1 MGAAIAGVGVLPLFF
16 YPQGGLQQGGEAV
29 EGCVYGGFAQ
39 SVEMVLAEA
48 EQQAAVAAAV
58 DAGQLQGQGGGGF
71 LFGAG
76 GGGGEFGGEE
86 VEMEGVRP
94 GAAVVVVGE
103 FLQGFVAPRQAAVFD
118 WLAAVKLAGVD
129 AGRAFDVAGEG
140 GGFGD
145 ECGPEAVVVEVLVE
159 GERGEE
165 DEVLVEVGEV
175 HGRLLGAVCKRR
187 AVCLSGGLFG
197 VGAAVEGKPLQP
209 RGRVCEVCGCL

>member
-1 MGAAIAGVGVLPLFF
+1 MGAAVAGVGVLPLFF

-58 DAGQLQGQGGGGF
+58 DAGQLQGQGGGGV

-118 WLAAVKLAGVD
+118 CFAAVKLAGVD
-129 AGRAFDVAGEG
+129 AGRAFDAAGEG

-165 DEVLVEVGEV
+165 DEVLVEVG
-175 HGRLLGAVCKRR
+175 GLLGAACKRR

-197 VGAAVEGKPLQP
+197 VG
-209 RGRVCEVCGCL
+209 CGG

>member
-1 MGAAIAGVGVLPLFF
+1 MGAAVAGVGVLPLFF
-16 YPQGGLQQGGEAV
+16 QAQGGLQQGGEAV

-39 SVEMVLAEA
+39 FVEMVLAEA

-58 DAGQLQGQGGGGF
+58 DAGQFQGQGGGGV

-76 GGGGEFGGEE
+76 GGGGKFGGEE

-94 GAAVVVVGE
+94 GTAVVVVGE

-118 WLAAVKLAGVD
+118 CLAAVKLA
-129 AGRAFDVAGEG
+129 
-140 GGFGD
+140 GD

-165 DEVLVEVGEV
+165 NEVLVEVGEV
-175 HGRLLGAVCKRR
+175 HGRFLGAAGKRR

-197 VGAAVEGKPLQP
+197 VGCGGCGKAASAA
-209 RGRVCEVCGCL
+209 

>member
-1 MGAAIAGVGVLPLFF
+1 M
-16 YPQGGLQQGGEAV
+16 QQGGEAV

-39 SVEMVLAEA
+39 SVEMILAEA

-58 DAGQLQGQGGGGF
+58 AAGQLQGQGGGGV

-86 VEMEGVRP
+86 VEMEGVRA

-118 WLAAVKLAGVD
+118 CLAAVKLA
-129 AGRAFDVAGEG
+129 
-140 GGFGD
+140 GD

-159 GERGEE
+159 SERGEE

-197 VGAAVEGKPLQP
+197 VGCGGCGKAASAA
-209 RGRVCEVCGCL
+209 